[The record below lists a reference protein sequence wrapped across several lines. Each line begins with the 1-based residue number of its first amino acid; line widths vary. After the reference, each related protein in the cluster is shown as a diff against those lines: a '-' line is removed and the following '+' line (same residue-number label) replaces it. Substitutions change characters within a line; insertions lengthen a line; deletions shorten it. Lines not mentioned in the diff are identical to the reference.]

1 MERRPYLNPHKDAEL
16 QRGKAADRFEAG
28 PSGTVKAARIEPV
41 VTRGRMRALGAG
53 AWQSFKEW
61 TSLQGNP
68 SPYGTYGKERYRP
81 PPISIQQSEL
91 STHGVPFMFSNLLR
105 APAGSDYNAV
115 HDAWFDH
122 GTEDGRYR
130 YDTVYDDLTGGL
142 VGGFVAPGMQI
153 DYEAMDEAHQNTTT
167 S

>member
-28 PSGTVKAARIEPV
+28 PSTVKAARIEPV
-41 VTRGRMRALGAG
+41 VTRALGAG
-53 AWQSFKEW
+53 AWQSFKDW

-81 PPISIQQSEL
+81 PPISIGSGPNYVGWENPNPGPNYVG
-91 STHGVPFMFSNLLR
+91 SRVTGVPFMYSNHPVEEPEL
-105 APAGSDYNAV
+105 
-115 HDAWFDH
+115 HDVVSAHWML
-122 GTEDGRYR
+122 DGRYV
-130 YDTVYDDLTGGL
+130 YDTQNMAAAFEE
-142 VGGFVAPGMQI
+142 GGFMSVQ
-153 DYEAMDEAHQNTTT
+153 DAHQQWNSYT